1 MRLKTII
8 LLGILT
14 GLLLAGCAAPQATQV
29 PVQST
34 ALAAP
39 TEAAPVGDTLPKGT
53 LFEVVKPDGTR
64 VPVTVDQL
72 KTLPLA
78 QLTAEGKVE
87 EGPRLSDVLTLVGV
101 TEYTSVAISG
111 TSSPATLTR
120 EQVEADAVL
129 DFTNHGTVKLST
141 NAIPKADWTKDV
153 SLIEVK

>member
-1 MRLKTII
+1 MRLKTIVVLS
-8 LLGILT
+8 LLI
-14 GLLLAGCAAPQATQV
+14 GLLLAGCAAPQTTPV

-34 ALAAP
+34 ALPAP
-39 TEAAPVGDTLPKGT
+39 TEPDPAGDALPKGT
-53 LFEVVKPDGTR
+53 LFEVVKLDGTR
-64 VPVTVDQL
+64 VPVTVEQL

-78 QLTAEGKVE
+78 QLKSEGKVE
-87 EGPRLSDVLTLVGV
+87 EGPRLSDVLAMVGV